1 MDLRQLRYF
10 VAIAEHGNFHR
21 ASEALNVAQS
31 ALSRHMQTLGEELG
45 APLFE
50 RAPGGV
56 TTTILGKVFYAE
68 AKGILERADSAVER
82 SRKAVAGKIGR
93 LVIGVNEIAARHPT
107 FIAAIALSRRRYP
120 EVELA
125 VERMNSPE
133 QVEALWAGK
142 LDLGVLIDRPSDPEF
157 GWMRLCTDTFM
168 VGMHAGHRLANREEL
183 MPTDLAGEDFVA
195 MRLTRYG
202 PAQAQIFAAC
212 RQLGFMPTVVQ
223 EAANEQMQLSLICH
237 GLGVGFVTRS
247 AELVKGDQIRLLPL
261 RGFAYE
267 LNLDLMWLRHKPP
280 QPLQHLLAIFRELLA
295 AAPDALPRPVMA
307 TRTGLAAAQCREA
320 G

>member
-1 MDLRQLRYF
+1 
-10 VAIAEHGNFHR
+10 
-21 ASEALNVAQS
+21 
-31 ALSRHMQTLGEELG
+31 MQTLGEELG

-68 AKGILERADSAVER
+68 AKAILERADSAVER

-93 LVIGVNEIAARHPT
+93 LAIGVNEIAARHPT
-107 FIAAIALSRRRYP
+107 FISAVAISRRRYP

-142 LDLGVLIDRPSDPEF
+142 LDLAVLIDRPPDPEF
-157 GWMRLCTDTFM
+157 GWMRLCTDPFM
-168 VGMHAGHRLANREEL
+168 VGMHAGHRLAGREEL
-183 MPTDLAGEDFVA
+183 LPADLAGEDFVA

-202 PAQAQIFAAC
+202 PAQAQIFGAC

-237 GLGVGFVTRS
+237 GLGVGFVTQS
-247 AELVKGDQIRLLPL
+247 AKLVKGDQMRLLPL

-267 LNLDLMWLRHKPP
+267 LNLDLMWLRNKPP
-280 QPLQHLLAIFRELLA
+280 QPLDRKS
-295 AAPDALPRPVMA
+295 VV
-307 TRTGLAAAQCREA
+307 
-320 G
+320 

>member
-21 ASEALNVAQS
+21 ASEAVNVAQS
-31 ALSRHMQTLGEELG
+31 ALSRHMQALGEELG

-50 RAPGGV
+50 RAAGGV
-56 TTTILGKVFYAE
+56 RTTILGKVFYAE
-68 AKGILERADSAVER
+68 AKAILERADSAVER

-93 LVIGVNEIAARHPT
+93 LVIGVNEMAARHPKV
-107 FIAAIALSRRRYP
+107 IAAIAASRRRFP

-142 LDLGVLIDRPSDPEF
+142 LDLGVLIDRPRDAEF
-157 GWMRLCTDTFM
+157 GWMPLCTDPFLI
-168 VGMHAGHRLANREEL
+168 GMHAGHRLADRDEL
-183 MPTDLAGEDFVA
+183 LPADLVEEDFVA

-212 RQLGFMPTVVQ
+212 RQLGVTPNVVQ
-223 EAANEQMQLSLICH
+223 EAANEQMQLALICH
-237 GLGVGFVTRS
+237 GLGVGFVTAS
-247 AELVKGDQIRLLPL
+247 AELVKPGQITLRPL
-261 RGFAYE
+261 RGFAYA
-267 LNLDLMWLRHKPP
+267 LDLDLLWLRSNPA

-295 AAPDALPRPVMA
+295 AETPV
-307 TRTGLAAAQCREA
+307 RTGVAVGA
-320 G
+320 